1 MQIKETHI
9 VPPQEK
15 SIRIQEYGIH
25 IFATITTRSAL
36 KKAIKAGS
44 VLVNGNVSLTSTL
57 LQGGETIQLL
67 ALEDCHSF
75 KQFELSLSIH
85 YEDEYLAV
93 VEKPAGIVV
102 SGNTFR
108 SIDNALPFNLTKSNL
123 PDVVRPRPVHRLDY
137 PTTGLLLIG
146 KTSSGISAMNKLFEQ
161 KDIYKTYHAITIGS
175 MDTMGIIQSPVDGKE
190 AISNYSVLH
199 SISSDRFGTLNLVEL
214 SPKTGRRHQLR
225 KHLSG
230 IGNPILG
237 DKEYGID
244 TLILKGKGLYL
255 HASKLEFRHPFLE
268 KTIRIDSKLPRKF
281 IKIFPDVAF

>member
-15 SIRIQEYGIH
+15 PIRIQEYGIH

-36 KKAIKAGS
+36 KKAIKVGS

-67 ALEDCHSF
+67 ALEDYHSF

-108 SIDNALPFNLTKSNL
+108 SIDNALPFNLTKSSL

-146 KTSSGISAMNKLFEQ
+146 KTSSGISTMNKLFEQ
-161 KDIYKTYHAITIGS
+161 KDIHKTYHAITIGS

-190 AISNYSVLH
+190 AISNYSVLQ

-255 HASKLEFRHPFLE
+255 HASKLEFTHPFSE
-268 KTIRIDSKLPRKF
+268 KTIRIDGTLPRKF
-281 IKIFPDVAF
+281 TKIFPDVAF